1 MKPFALALG
10 AAIAAGT
17 PVLAAPPPSCDPSST
32 PIGSTQTFSP
42 AGAMNVSS
50 QAPDPT
56 SASCSISG
64 ALPSSG
70 ADRYVVY
77 STDIRGAAYV
87 FDDDSSASITRDG
100 SGKTLTTTY
109 SGETEMDTL
118 VITDRYAMGK
128 GYTGGFSA
136 DYTAAVIGE
145 GALDIDDITVTMAW
159 TTMADQKDS
168 FDQLGLGQAGIVAHL
183 DGMTNLLTG
192 GNLALEGDN
201 EIGILGGVGSYMV
214 GATARANLAPGIS
227 LLGGVSLVDFK
238 SGGAG
243 ASGVNGALALRYV
256 EPAAAAMRVFGEAG
270 VQVGALNVSLSRAFY
285 DSQTFSSDYEAAGS
299 GDGLL
304 GAVYVRGG
312 VVVQPMP
319 DHEVVV
325 SASLKQSALGLGS
338 YVEDDPL
345 ANPNL
350 FAADLS
356 GTSASFTTVKTGV
369 DWTAQLGDAVDLTAS
384 GAVGATFGSGVTGT
398 VFGVGQVSGA
408 ASTVVFAEYGLRL
421 GLEPAPNSRI
431 DAFVQ
436 GTTGTGIGTHA
447 QVGAGYRMTF

>member
-1 MKPFALALG
+1 MKRIALALG
-10 AAIAAGT
+10 AAIAVTG
-17 PVLAAPPPSCDPSST
+17 PVLAAPSDCDPTSS
-32 PIGSTQTFSP
+32 PVGSTQTFSP
-42 AGAMNVSS
+42 AGAMDVYSGG
-50 QAPDPT
+50 PM

-70 ADRYVVY
+70 ADKYVVY

-87 FDDDSSASITRDG
+87 YDDSSSVSVTRDAFG
-100 SGKTLTTTY
+100 DAKTTTHA
-109 SGETEMDTL
+109 GETELDTF
-118 VITDRYAMGK
+118 VITDRYAAGL
-128 GYTGGFSA
+128 GYTGGFNG
-136 DYTAAVIGE
+136 DYATSLTGDGE
-145 GALDIDDITVTMAW
+145 LYIDDITVTMAW
-159 TTMADQKDS
+159 TTMAEQKDS
-168 FDQLGLGQAGIVAHL
+168 FTQLALGQAGIVTHL

-201 EIGILGGVGSYMV
+201 EIGVLGGIGSYMV
-214 GATARANLAPGIS
+214 GATARANIAEGIS
-227 LLGGVSLVDFK
+227 LLGGVSFVDFK

-256 EPAAAAMRVFGEAG
+256 EPSDAAMRFFGEAG
-270 VQVGALNVSLSRAFY
+270 VQVGALNVSLSRSFY
-285 DSQTFSSDYEAAGS
+285 DSQTFSSDYDATGS
-299 GDGLL
+299 GDALL

-312 VVVQPMP
+312 IVVEPMP

-325 SASLKQSALGLGS
+325 SASLKQSVLGITN
-338 YVEDDPL
+338 YAEDDPL

-356 GTSASFTTVKTGV
+356 GTGSSFTTVKTGV
-369 DWTAQLGDAVDLTAS
+369 DWTAQLTDSVDLTAS

-398 VFGVGQVSGA
+398 VFGVGAVTGE
-408 ASTVVFAEYGLRL
+408 ASTVLFAEYGLRL

-447 QVGAGYRMTF
+447 QVGAAYRMSF